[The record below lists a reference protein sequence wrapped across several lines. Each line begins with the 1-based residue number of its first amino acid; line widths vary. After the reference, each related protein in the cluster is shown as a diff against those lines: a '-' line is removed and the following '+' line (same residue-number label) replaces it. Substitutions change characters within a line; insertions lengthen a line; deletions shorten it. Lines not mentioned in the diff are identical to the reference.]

1 MRRIFLILCS
11 GARGRRWTGVAI
23 FGVIFCGRVV
33 GQPGTMRSVKL
44 SLEERYPIV
53 PYPASL
59 VGGKGEFVV
68 TPATR
73 LVVAS
78 PVFTAEAA
86 VLNQYFENYFGRPL
100 AVSEQAGGVGAAGRT
115 EKGVTGEIVMKL
127 DNGITAEEGYGLMVT
142 PGQVV
147 LSARTAAGMFM
158 GVQTVRQLLPV
169 GVERSMVRG
178 GGEAGC
184 AGAQGLDGGG
194 GVAAAGSAGA
204 SGSGGESGQVG
215 TSGGAEASGV
225 DRVSGQAR
233 GRIVLPAVVIK
244 DAPAYAW
251 RGMHLDVSRHF
262 FSIDYLRKFID
273 LMALYK
279 FNTFHLHLT
288 DDQGWRIEIKK
299 YPKLTENGA
308 WRTFNN
314 QDSVCMQRA
323 VDNPDLVIDP
333 AHIIEKDGKK
343 LYGGYYT
350 QAEMRALVAYAA
362 GKHITIIPEIDMP
375 GHMMAAIN
383 QYPYLSCDGQSVF
396 GKLFSTPICP
406 CLPSTFQFAQ
416 DVYTE
421 IMDIFPSKYLHIGG
435 DEVDRS
441 LWAKSAECQALM
453 KQEGLKNTA
462 ELQSYFIN
470 KMEAFFNSK
479 GRKLIGWDEILE
491 GGISKTAMVMYWR
504 SWVPRAPE
512 EAAKNGNPVIMTPGS
527 PLYFD
532 ALPDKNSLRAVY
544 NFNIIPTG
552 LTAAEAKNI
561 IGAQANIWTEY
572 IPSENRADYMYMPRM
587 TALAEVLWS
596 EQKDYGSYMRRL
608 GAGYGRL
615 NVLKVHYRL
624 PDLLGFLSLNVF
636 TQADT
641 LVIKKPL
648 DELVIRYTTDGTAP
662 VTGSAVLDGPFVI
675 RQTELVRVAAFRPD
689 GSRGDVY
696 DLQYQKQALAEPVM
710 AGGVSEGL
718 VCRQYKGQ
726 FKMTTRM
733 PGGARENG
741 PAPDTVMTVASV
753 VVPQVLEAPAF
764 GLKYRGYLDVPQD
777 GVYSFYLT
785 CDDGGTLTIA
795 GREVVNNDGNHS
807 AIEKN
812 GQVALKKG
820 LQEFALDFIE
830 GGGGYLLKLKYSFNG
845 SEPRDI
851 PASWLKH

>member
-1 MRRIFLILCS
+1 MIRIFIVFGGGGRGWPGILIFAL
-11 GARGRRWTGVAI
+11 
-23 FGVIFCGRVV
+23 IFCGSVIA
-33 GQPGTMRSVKL
+33 QP
-44 SLEERYPIV
+44 LEVRYPIV

-59 VGGKGEFVV
+59 VAGEGEFVV
-68 TPATR
+68 RPATR

-78 PVFTAEAA
+78 PIFKKEAV
-86 VLNQYFENYFGRPL
+86 VLNQYFENYFGTPL
-100 AVSEQAGGVGAAGRT
+100 K
-115 EKGVTGEIVMKL
+115 EKGEVGDKGKTVTGEIVLKY
-127 DNGITAEEGYGLMVT
+127 DGGISAEEGYGLVVT

-169 GVERSMVRG
+169 GVERGVVRG
-178 GGEAGC
+178 GERVLEGDGVGAASRAGP
-184 AGAQGLDGGG
+184 
-194 GVAAAGSAGA
+194 
-204 SGSGGESGQVG
+204 
-215 TSGGAEASGV
+215 
-225 DRVSGQAR
+225 
-233 GRIVLPAVVIK
+233 RIALPAVVIK

-262 FSIDYLRKFID
+262 FSIGYLRKFID

-308 WRTFNN
+308 WRTLNN
-314 QDSVCMQRA
+314 QDSVCMLRA
-323 VDNPDLVIDP
+323 VDNPDFAIDP

-362 GKHITIIPEIDMP
+362 EKHITIIPEIDMP

-396 GKLFSTPICP
+396 GKLFSTPVCP

-416 DVYTE
+416 DVYSE

-453 KQEGLKNTA
+453 KKEGLKSTA

-470 KMEAFFNSK
+470 KMEQFFNSK

-504 SWVPRAPE
+504 SWVPKAPV
-512 EAAKNGNPVIMTPGS
+512 EAAKNGNPVIMTPGN

-532 ALPDKNSLRAVY
+532 AIPDKNSLPAVY
-544 NFNIIPTG
+544 NFNIIPKG

-561 IGAQANIWTEY
+561 VGAQANIWTEY
-572 IPSENRADYMYMPRM
+572 IPTENRADYMFMPRM

-596 EQKDYGSYMRRL
+596 SKRDYGSYLRRL
-608 GAGYGRL
+608 QAGYGRL
-615 NVLKVHYRL
+615 DVLKVHYRL

-636 TQADT
+636 TEADT
-641 LVIKKPL
+641 LSIKKPL

-662 VTGSAVLDGPFVI
+662 VASSAVLAAPLVV
-675 RQTELVRVAAFRPD
+675 RETELVRVAAFRTD
-689 GSRGDVY
+689 GSRGDIY
-696 DLQYQKQALAEPVM
+696 DLQYQKQTLAEPVVVM
-710 AGGVSEGL
+710 GVSEGL
-718 VCRQYKGQ
+718 VCSRYKGQ
-726 FKMTTRM
+726 FKTTTGM
-733 PGGARENG
+733 PGEKIEGDGKIGEGGKMGEKVA
-741 PAPDTVMTVASV
+741 APDTVMTVASV
-753 VVPQVLEAPAF
+753 VVPSVMEAPAF
-764 GLKYRGYLDVPQD
+764 GLKYRGFVDVPQD

-785 CDDGGTLTIA
+785 CDDGGTLRIA
-795 GREVVNNDGNHS
+795 DREVVNNDGNHS

-820 LQEFALDFIE
+820 LQKFALDFIE
-830 GGGGYLLKLKYSFNG
+830 GGGGYLLRLKYSFNG

>member
-1 MRRIFLILCS
+1 MRRIFSVLIDA
-11 GARGRRWTGVAI
+11 GGRRWMGVLF
-23 FGVIFCGRVV
+23 FGLIFCGSAIA
-33 GQPGTMRSVKL
+33 QPLK
-44 SLEERYPIV
+44 ERYPII

-59 VGGKGEFVV
+59 VAAAGEFVV

-78 PVFTAEAA
+78 PVFKAEAA
-86 VLNQYFENYFGRPL
+86 VLNQYFENYFGKPL
-100 AVSEQAGGVGAAGRT
+100 KMSGNAGAGS
-115 EKGVTGEIVMKL
+115 IVLKY
-127 DNGITAEEGYGLMVT
+127 DGGISAEEGYGLVVT

-147 LSARTAAGMFM
+147 LSARTPAGMFM

-169 GVERSMVRG
+169 GVERSVMSAVSVAAASGDRAAAG
-178 GGEAGC
+178 FGGERRLTGAAG
-184 AGAQGLDGGG
+184 QDGGG
-194 GVAAAGSAGA
+194 
-204 SGSGGESGQVG
+204 
-215 TSGGAEASGV
+215 
-225 DRVSGQAR
+225 AR
-233 GRIVLPAVVIK
+233 MQLPSVVIK

-273 LMALYK
+273 VMALYK
-279 FNTFHLHLT
+279 LNTFHLHLT

-308 WRTFNN
+308 WRTLNN
-314 QDSVCMQRA
+314 QDSVCMRRA
-323 VDNPDLVIDP
+323 VDNPDLTIDP
-333 AHIIEKDGKK
+333 AHIIEKDGGK

-350 QAEMRALVAYAA
+350 QVEMRALVAYAA

-406 CLPSTFQFAQ
+406 CLPSTFQFAE

-453 KQEGLKNTA
+453 KKEGLKTTA
-462 ELQSYFIN
+462 GLQSYFIN
-470 KMEAFFNSK
+470 KMEQFFNSR

-504 SWVPRAPE
+504 SWVPKAPV
-512 EAAKNGNPVIMTPGS
+512 EAAKNGNPVIMTPGN

-532 ALPDKNSLRAVY
+532 APPDKNSLPAVY
-544 NFNIIPTG
+544 NFNIIPKG

-572 IPSENRADYMYMPRM
+572 IPTENRADYMYMPRM

-596 EQKDYGSYMRRL
+596 AQRDYGSYLRRL
-608 GAGYGRL
+608 QAGYGRL
-615 NVLKVHYRL
+615 DVLKVHYRL
-624 PDLLGFLSLNVF
+624 PDLSGFLSLNVF
-636 TQADT
+636 TEGDT
-641 LVIKKPL
+641 LSITKPL
-648 DELVIRYTTDGTAP
+648 DELVIRYTTDGSAP
-662 VTGSAVLDGPFVI
+662 VAGSAVLAGPLVI
-675 RQTELVRVAAFRPD
+675 GQTELVRVAAFRPD
-689 GSRGDVY
+689 GSRGDIY
-696 DLQYQKQALAEPVM
+696 DLHYQKQALAEPV
-710 AGGVSEGL
+710 AATGVSEGL
-718 VCRQYKGQ
+718 VCSQYKGQ
-726 FKMTTRM
+726 FKMTTGM
-733 PGGARENG
+733 PERA
-741 PAPDTVMTVASV
+741 DTVMTVASV
-753 VVPQVLEAPAF
+753 VVPPVLEAPAF
-764 GLKYRGYLDVPQD
+764 GLKYRGYLDVPRD

-795 GREVVNNDGNHS
+795 DREVVNNDGNHS

-820 LQEFALDFIE
+820 LQKFALDFIE
-830 GGGGYLLKLKYSFNG
+830 GGGGYTLQLKYSFNG

-851 PASWLKH
+851 PATWFKH

>member
-1 MRRIFLILCS
+1 MGIL
-11 GARGRRWTGVAI
+11 I
-23 FGVIFCGRVV
+23 FGLLFCGSAIA
-33 GQPGTMRSVKL
+33 QP
-44 SLEERYPIV
+44 LEERYPIV
-53 PYPASL
+53 PYPSSL
-59 VGGKGEFVV
+59 VAEAGEFVV

-78 PVFTAEAA
+78 PIFIAEAG

-100 AVSEQAGGVGAAGRT
+100 KVGGAGDARS
-115 EKGVTGEIVMKL
+115 IVMKY
-127 DNGITAEEGYGLMVT
+127 DAGITAAEGYGLVVT
-142 PGQVV
+142 PGRVV

-169 GVERSMVRG
+169 GVERRG
-178 GGEAGC
+178 
-184 AGAQGLDGGG
+184 DG
-194 GVAAAGSAGA
+194 
-204 SGSGGESGQVG
+204 VG
-215 TSGGAEASGV
+215 T
-225 DRVSGQAR
+225 
-233 GRIVLPAVVIK
+233 RIVLPAVVIK
-244 DAPAYAW
+244 DAPVYAW

-273 LMALYK
+273 VMALYK
-279 FNTFHLHLT
+279 LNTFHLHLT

-308 WRTFNN
+308 WRTLNN
-314 QDSVCMQRA
+314 QDSACMRRA
-323 VDNPDLVIDP
+323 TDNPDLAIDP
-333 AHIIEKDGKK
+333 AHIIKKGGKK

-396 GKLFSTPICP
+396 GKLFSTPVCP
-406 CLPSTFQFAQ
+406 CLPSTFQFAE

-453 KQEGLKNTA
+453 KKEGLKSTA

-470 KMEAFFNSK
+470 KMERFFNSK

-504 SWVPRAPE
+504 SWVPRAPV

-532 ALPDKNSLRAVY
+532 VPPDKNSLPAVY
-544 NFNIIPTG
+544 NFSVIPKG

-572 IPSENRADYMYMPRM
+572 IPTENRADYMYMPRM

-596 EQKDYGSYMRRL
+596 SQRDYGSFLGRL
-608 GAGYGRL
+608 KAGYGRL
-615 NVLKVHYRL
+615 DVLKVHYRL

-636 TQADT
+636 TEADT
-641 LVIKKPL
+641 LSIKKPL

-662 VTGSAVLDGPFVI
+662 VASSAVLSGPLVI
-675 RQTELVRVAAFRPD
+675 GQTALVRVAAFRPD
-689 GSRGDVY
+689 
-696 DLQYQKQALAEPVM
+696 
-710 AGGVSEGL
+710 
-718 VCRQYKGQ
+718 
-726 FKMTTRM
+726 
-733 PGGARENG
+733 
-741 PAPDTVMTVASV
+741 
-753 VVPQVLEAPAF
+753 
-764 GLKYRGYLDVPQD
+764 
-777 GVYSFYLT
+777 
-785 CDDGGTLTIA
+785 
-795 GREVVNNDGNHS
+795 
-807 AIEKN
+807 
-812 GQVALKKG
+812 
-820 LQEFALDFIE
+820 
-830 GGGGYLLKLKYSFNG
+830 
-845 SEPRDI
+845 
-851 PASWLKH
+851 

>member
-1 MRRIFLILCS
+1 MGRIFLVFARAGGRGWMGIL
-11 GARGRRWTGVAI
+11 I
-23 FGVIFCGRVV
+23 FGLLFCGSAIA
-33 GQPGTMRSVKL
+33 QP
-44 SLEERYPIV
+44 LEERYPIV

-59 VGGKGEFVV
+59 VAAEGEFVV

-78 PVFTAEAA
+78 PIFKAEAG

-100 AVSEQAGGVGAAGRT
+100 SMGKAEAGN
-115 EKGVTGEIVMKL
+115 IVLKY
-127 DNGITAEEGYGLMVT
+127 DGGIAAEEGYGLVVT
-142 PGQVV
+142 SGRVV

-158 GVQTVRQLLPV
+158 GLQTVRQLLPV
-169 GVERSMVRG
+169 GVERRG
-178 GGEAGC
+178 DGVGADR
-184 AGAQGLDGGG
+184 AGAPELDGVSGLSG
-194 GVAAAGSAGA
+194 AKGQAGAAGHEITGQSGKGA
-204 SGSGGESGQVG
+204 
-215 TSGGAEASGV
+215 
-225 DRVSGQAR
+225 
-233 GRIVLPAVVIK
+233 RIVLPAVVIK
-244 DAPAYAW
+244 DAPVYAW

-273 LMALYK
+273 VMALYK
-279 FNTFHLHLT
+279 LNTFHLHLT

-308 WRTFNN
+308 WRTLNN
-314 QDSVCMQRA
+314 QDSACMRRA
-323 VDNPDLVIDP
+323 TDNPDFAIDP

-396 GKLFSTPICP
+396 GKLFSTPVCP
-406 CLPSTFQFAQ
+406 CLPSTFQFAE

-453 KQEGLKNTA
+453 KKEGLKSTA

-470 KMEAFFNSK
+470 KMERFFNSK

-491 GGISKTAMVMYWR
+491 GGISKTAMIMYWR
-504 SWVPRAPE
+504 SWVPKAPV

-532 ALPDKNSLRAVY
+532 TAPDKNSLPAVY
-544 NFNIIPTG
+544 NFNVIPKG

-561 IGAQANIWTEY
+561 VGAQANIWTEY
-572 IPSENRADYMYMPRM
+572 IPTENRADYMYMPRM

-596 EQKDYGSYMRRL
+596 SRRDYGSYLGRL
-608 GAGYGRL
+608 QAGYGRL
-615 NVLKVHYRL
+615 DVLKVHYRL

-636 TQADT
+636 TEADT
-641 LVIKKPL
+641 LSIKKPL

-662 VTGSAVLDGPFVI
+662 VASSAVLAGPLVI
-675 RQTELVRVAAFRPD
+675 GQTELVRVAAFRPD
-689 GSRGDVY
+689 GSRGDIY
-696 DLQYQKQALAEPVM
+696 DLHYQKQTLAEPVVVT
-710 AGGVSEGL
+710 GVSEGL
-718 VCRQYKGQ
+718 VCSRYKGQ
-726 FKMTTRM
+726 FKMTTGM
-733 PGGARENG
+733 PGDGKIGDGGKEGGADKGGKVTAKDEKVDVVG
-741 PAPDTVMTVASV
+741 EKVGAPDTVMTVASV
-753 VVPQVLEAPAF
+753 VVPAVLEAPAF

-785 CDDGGTLTIA
+785 CDDGGTLTI
-795 GREVVNNDGNHS
+795 GDREVVNNDGNHS

-812 GQVALKKG
+812 GQVALKRG
-820 LQEFALDFIE
+820 LQKFALDFIE
-830 GGGGYLLKLKYSFNG
+830 GGGGYTLQLKYSFNG
-845 SEPRDI
+845 SEPRNI
-851 PASWLKH
+851 PASWFKH